1 MFYRTT
7 IFLFVLY
14 VAVSKIKNYPLFESL
29 EIFGEIVV
37 HTDASNDT
45 GCTKK
50 SWLNLYHVLTNSKVG
65 KKV

>member
-50 SWLNLYHVLTNSKVG
+50 S
-65 KKV
+65 